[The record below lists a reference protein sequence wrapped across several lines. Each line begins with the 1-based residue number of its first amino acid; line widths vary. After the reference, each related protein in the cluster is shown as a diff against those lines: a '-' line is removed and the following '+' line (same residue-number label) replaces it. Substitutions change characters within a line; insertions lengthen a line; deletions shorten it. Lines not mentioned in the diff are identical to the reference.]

1 MSARRG
7 THDEERQLAET
18 WRRGDFSAFQVLVEN
33 HQKRI
38 LNLVFRVTGDY
49 HQACDITQESFVAA
63 WRAGERPGGGFLP
76 WVAGIAL
83 LQARERRA
91 AQARRDVEL
100 PVRRKKALQAGRP
113 PLDEWLQECLEMLP
127 VELREVIVLRDLE
140 QFSYEQICAILQIR
154 QDLLRA
160 RLSRSR
166 EMLKN
171 CLRDTEGHRD
181 GA

>member
-7 THDEERQLAET
+7 THDEERQHAET
-18 WRRGDFSAFQVLVEN
+18 WRRGDFTAFEALVEN
-33 HQKRI
+33 HLTRI
-38 LNLVFRVTGDY
+38 LNLVFRITGDY
-49 HQACDITQESFVAA
+49 HQACEITRESFVAA
-63 WRAGERPGGGFLP
+63 WRAGERPVGEFLP
-76 WVAGIAL
+76 WLAGIAI

-91 AQARRDVEL
+91 AQPRRDVEL
-100 PVRRKKALQAGRP
+100 PVRRTKGQARRP

-127 VELREVIVLRDLE
+127 VDFREVIVLRDLE
-140 QFSYEQICAILQIR
+140 QFSYEQICTILQIR